1 MLKPVISAS
10 VIVVAAVLA
19 SPFAASRAFAQERVL
34 TIFGDDKCPSN
45 TICVTA
51 PESERYR
58 IPSDLRPRSSNP
70 ENTSWAVRSRAT
82 VQTGSSAPSACN
94 TASNQGWSGCF
105 AQDMARAR
113 EERSARGSSESLLRQ
128 GLVEVLGGE

>member
-1 MLKPVISAS
+1 MKLILSLAVLSAS
-10 VIVVAAVLA
+10 VCAM
-19 SPFAASRAFAQERVL
+19 PAFAQERVL
-34 TIFGDDKCPSN
+34 TIFGEDKCPSN

-58 IPSDLRPRSSNP
+58 IPSDLRPRATNP

-82 VQTGSSAPSACN
+82 VQTGSSAPSACT

-113 EERSARGSSESLLRQ
+113 EERSSRGQSPSLLRQ
-128 GLVEVLGGE
+128 GLIEALGGE